1 MRTIKKIL
9 VFICI
14 FIAIKVI
21 FFIASDASRI
31 QSDHDVESPSDG
43 QAQEQPTSVNSKR
56 ASLAMPTEPAAD
68 DDTPKGGY
76 RRYVV
81 GQGVSLELPESWSLL
96 SHSQVM
102 AIKKKSGAVDDHP
115 TNTPIVAMANS
126 ETSLNEA
133 MFRASISDNYVS
145 PDDIKNSSRQDLDAL
160 CQSIGKTMS
169 SGLAKQ
175 GMAVTKAPYCYV
187 IPVANKTALTI
198 SYQRTDAHENGTWE
212 VFIYQIPVKGKM
224 IIFTTSYKT
233 NSKPA
238 VQLQLV
244 DIMNSVQ
251 WN

>member
-9 VFICI
+9 VFIGI

-31 QSDHDVESPSDG
+31 KSEHDVESSSGG
-43 QAQEQPTSVNSKR
+43 QAQPAAINS
-56 ASLAMPTEPAAD
+56 ASAALAAPTEPAAD
-68 DDTPKGGY
+68 DNSPKAGY
-76 RRYVV
+76 HRYGV

-102 AIKKKSGAVDDHP
+102 AIKKKAGVDDGQP
-115 TNTPIVAMANS
+115 TNTPIAAMAS
-126 ETSLNEA
+126 SDASLNEA
-133 MFRASISDNYVS
+133 MFRASISDDYIS
-145 PDDIKNSSRQDLDAL
+145 PDDIKNASKQDLDAL

-169 SGLAKQ
+169 PALAKQ
-175 GMAVTKAPYCYV
+175 GMVVTKAPYCYV
-187 IPVANKTALTI
+187 IPVAKKTALTI
-198 SYQRTDAHENGTWE
+198 SYQRTDAYGNGTWE
-212 VFIYQIPVKGKM
+212 VFIYQIPAKGKM
-224 IIFTTSYKT
+224 AIFTTSYKT

>member
-9 VFICI
+9 VFIGI

-31 QSDHDVESPSDG
+31 QSEHDVESSSGG
-43 QAQEQPTSVNSKR
+43 QAQEQPTAANS
-56 ASLAMPTEPAAD
+56 ASAALASPTESAAD
-68 DDTPKGGY
+68 DDTPKAGY
-76 RRYVV
+76 HRYGV

-102 AIKKKSGAVDDHP
+102 AIKKKTGAVDDHP
-115 TNTPIVAMANS
+115 TTTPIAAMAS
-126 ETSLNEA
+126 SDASLNEA
-133 MFRASISDNYVS
+133 MFRASISDDYVS
-145 PDDIKNSSRQDLDAL
+145 PDDIKNASRQDLDAL

-169 SGLAKQ
+169 AALAKQ

-187 IPVANKTALTI
+187 IPVANKTALTA
-198 SYQRTDAHENGTWE
+198 SYQRTDAHGNGTWE
-212 VFIYQIPVKGKM
+212 VFIYQIPAKGKM
-224 IIFTTSYKT
+224 AIFTTSYKT